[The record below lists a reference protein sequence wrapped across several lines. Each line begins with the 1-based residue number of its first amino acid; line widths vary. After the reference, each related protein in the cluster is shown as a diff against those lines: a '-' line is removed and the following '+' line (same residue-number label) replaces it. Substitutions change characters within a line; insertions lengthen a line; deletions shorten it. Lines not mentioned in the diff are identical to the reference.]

1 MKRFIFFCL
10 LISCSFSTFAQ
21 KTQTVRT
28 IIKEQQT
35 NVSLPSSTVYIKKFG
50 LSMVANDKGEA
61 FFFNVP
67 IGRFEIE
74 VHSVGYETKII
85 KELLLESS
93 RELVLEIDLEVNST
107 KLQQITVSAATQNLS
122 GAISNINTITTEQI
136 FRFPATFFDPARLA
150 FSFSGVANTNDQA
163 NGMSIRGNAP
173 DGLQWRLEGV
183 EIVNPNHLSNA
194 GTFSDNPTQTG
205 GGTNIMSAQMLGNMN
220 FLTGAFPA
228 DYANALS
235 GVMDLRFRVGNNKKQ
250 QHTAQ
255 IGLIG
260 VDLSSEGPLNKK
272 KGSSYLFNYRYSFTG
287 IMGLIGIDFG
297 GESIKYQDISLNLN
311 FPTKKIGTFS
321 FFAMG
326 GNSSN
331 LYKPDENPKNW
342 ESEKDLNNI
351 DFFSK
356 MGVIGMKHTINLNK
370 NWYLN
375 SVIANSGLENLRS
388 AYTTEPKINNSY
400 SYQAK
405 NIISGSSILTGKL
418 TDNLNLRTGINV
430 SHYYNEFNRLNSGN
444 LFYSFDEI
452 VLQPFIK
459 LSNLSNSLINYNI
472 GAQVVNYGLSKST
485 FIEPRLAFAINTSV
499 YHKIKLAYGLHS
511 HQNTSRNA
519 FSLPIKPLRSHH
531 FSLGS
536 QLALKNND
544 EISVELYYQNLFNAP
559 VFQNRNISVLNGLEN
574 LMFTL
579 DMDQSDNKNQ
589 GRNYGIELNYKKFL
603 SKGLFALINT
613 TLYQSQFRGV
623 DNAYLNTRFNGNH
636 IVNLTLGKEWEKKT
650 GKIIGL
656 NTRIVWLGGFRNYE
670 INEALSATQKTTVY
684 NYQKGLVVKNSQ
696 YFRPDLRV
704 YFKKSKEKYARTIS
718 IDIQNF
724 TSYKNLAF
732 QYYDSYLKKV
742 VSKNQLG
749 IIPMFNY
756 RWEF

>member
-1 MKRFIFFCL
+1 MKRFILPF
-10 LISCSFSTFAQ
+10 LIICSFSTYAQ

-35 NVSLPSSTVYIKKFG
+35 NASLPSATVYIKKHN
-50 LSMVANDKGEA
+50 LSVISDDKGEA
-61 FFFNVP
+61 IFLNVP

-93 RELVLEIDLEVNST
+93 RELVLDIDLEFSST
-107 KLQQITVSAATQNLS
+107 RLPQITVSAATQNLS

-235 GVMDLRFRVGNNKKQ
+235 GVMDLRFRVGNNKKH

-260 VDLSSEGPLNKK
+260 IDLSSEGPLNKK

-311 FPTKKIGTFS
+311 FPTKKIGTYS

-331 LYKPDENPKNW
+331 LYKPDENQKNW

-351 DFFSK
+351 DFFSR
-356 MGVIGMKHTINLNK
+356 MGVIGMKHKLNLGR

-375 SVIANSGLENLRS
+375 TVIANSGLENLRN
-388 AYTTEPKINNSY
+388 AYTNEPVINNSY
-400 SYQAK
+400 SYHAK

-418 TDNLNLRTGINV
+418 ADNLNLRTGINV

-444 LFYSFDEI
+444 LFYSFDELVI
-452 VLQPFIK
+452 QPFIK
-459 LSNLSNSLINYNI
+459 LSNLSNSRINYNI
-472 GAQVVNYGLSKST
+472 GAQIVNYSLSNST
-485 FIEPRLAFAINTSV
+485 FIEPRLAVAINTSIH
-499 YHKIKLAYGLHS
+499 HKVKFAYGLHS

-531 FSLGS
+531 FSLGN
-536 QLALKNND
+536 QFNLTNND
-544 EISVELYYQNLFNAP
+544 EISIEVYYQNLFNAP
-559 VFQNRNISVLNGLEN
+559 VFQNRNVSVFNGLEN
-574 LMFTL
+574 LIFTL
-579 DMDQSDNKNQ
+579 ANDQSDNKNQ
-589 GRNYGIELNYKKFL
+589 GRNYGIELNYKKLL

-613 TLYQSQFRGV
+613 TLYQSKFRGV
-623 DNAYLNTRFNGNH
+623 DNKYWDTRFNGNH
-636 IVNLTLGKEWEKKT
+636 IVNLTLGKEWEKNT
-650 GKIIGL
+650 GKVIGL

-670 INEALSATQKTTVY
+670 INQSKSASQKTTVY
-684 NYQKGLVVKNSQ
+684 NYDKGLIVKNFQ
-696 YFRPDLRV
+696 YFRPDLRI

-724 TSYKNLAF
+724 TSHKNLAF

-742 VSKNQLG
+742 VAKNQLG